1 MGFLR
6 RFMMR
11 AAQELTQNPEV
22 RAKASE
28 VVEDE
33 VKPRAKEAWEG
44 AQPKI
49 REAKKDFL
57 RWTVKVRDEY
67 RKGRYGE

>member
-1 MGFLR
+1 MSFISRL
-6 RFMMR
+6 MMR
-11 AAQELTQNPEV
+11 VAHELGQNPEV

-33 VKPRAKEAWEG
+33 VKPRAKQAWQD

-49 REAKKDFL
+49 ENAKTDFL

-67 RKGRYGE
+67 RKGRDGE